1 MALES
6 ATYISG
12 LVASNPAGSDS
23 ISLGDDHLKLI
34 KSVLK
39 TTLPNANAV
48 INGIHS
54 GAVAPTSTSAGQLW
68 YDTGNNILYLRNTAD
83 SGWIALL
90 YTDGSSTPV
99 GSMLLSVSHS
109 KESTTSSLRSD
120 SYIDTGWSIAHN
132 KLSATSTLYVHVDG
146 MNDVFSA
153 WDGGSEHQYTY
164 IKLAN
169 TSGTLI
175 VDTTDDI
182 LVGDIKDAV
191 GSGLSS
197 NEYGFGFSHTW
208 KVTAANCPDGT
219 SGVNTFDIW
228 SKQPTAAGGGT
239 TFVSGTM
246 MVWEIEE

>member
-6 ATYISG
+6 ASFISG
-12 LVASNPAGSDS
+12 LVSANPPGTDA
-23 ISLGDDHLKLI
+23 ISQGDDHLRLI
-34 KSVLK
+34 KTVLK
-39 TTLPNANAV
+39 ASLPNADAA
-48 INGIHS
+48 INGIHTK
-54 GAVAPTSTSAGQLW
+54 ATAPSSTSAGQLW
-68 YDTGNNILYLRNTAD
+68 FDTTDNLIKIRNEAD
-83 SGWIALL
+83 DGWIILL
-90 YTDGSSTPV
+90 ASEGSR
-99 GSMLLSVSHS
+99 LLKTTHS
-109 KESTTSSLRSD
+109 IESTTSTFRSD

-153 WDGGSEHQYTY
+153 WDDGDDHQYTY

-175 VDTTDDI
+175 VGTTDNI
-182 LVGDIKDAV
+182 LVGDVKEDGHSISA
-191 GSGLSS
+191 SA
-197 NEYGFGFSHTW
+197 EHGFGFSHTW

-228 SKQPTAAGGGT
+228 SKQPKAAAGGT

-246 MVWEIEE
+246 MVWEVEE